1 MFRNCLLALSLFVC
15 AAPFAWGMESFAPIV
30 RSERTKVVHI
40 STSSVTPPGPKGS
53 QRDPLM
59 DRFLGPRPKKSS
71 ALGSGF
77 VFSEDGYIVTNN
89 HVVERADKIE
99 VTFYD
104 GKTYEAKVVGT
115 DAITDLALIKV
126 EAKGLKPVL
135 LGDSEKLEV
144 GDWVLAIGNPLGLD
158 YTVTAGIISAKGRDI
173 FGGTAYGQ
181 FLQTDAAIN
190 PGNSGGPLFDVQGKV
205 VGINT
210 AIAQG
215 QGLGFAIPINLAKT
229 IFDQLKTSGKVERG
243 WLGIGIQEMNEDL
256 ALSFGLD
263 KDSKGIVVT
272 SIGPDSP
279 AEKGGLKQGDVITE
293 IEGRGVDKT
302 TQLQQTVA
310 EAKPGSVVKLKVFRA
325 NKSLALSVT
334 LGKRPESEIAT
345 NEEEPNPLGFQLA
358 EIDPTLRQEWGIKE
372 KIGLLVV
379 EVDPDSLAYE
389 KGIRRGD
396 ILVEVDG
403 LRLNKLADFEKAQQ
417 KSRGRMR
424 LLLKRDGESIYL
436 ALPLGP

>member
-1 MFRNCLLALSLFVC
+1 
-15 AAPFAWGMESFAPIV
+15 
-30 RSERTKVVHI
+30 
-40 STSSVTPPGPKGS
+40 
-53 QRDPLM
+53 
-59 DRFLGPRPKKSS
+59 
-71 ALGSGF
+71 
-77 VFSEDGYIVTNN
+77 
-89 HVVERADKIE
+89 
-99 VTFYD
+99 
-104 GKTYEAKVVGT
+104 
-115 DAITDLALIKV
+115 V